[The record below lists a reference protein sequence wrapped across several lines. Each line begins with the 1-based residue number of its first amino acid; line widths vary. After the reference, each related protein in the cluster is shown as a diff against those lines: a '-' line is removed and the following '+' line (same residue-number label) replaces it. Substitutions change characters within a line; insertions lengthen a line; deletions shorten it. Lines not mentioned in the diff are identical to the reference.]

1 MSARRA
7 MGTDVHP
14 ASLRTRLTWL
24 IIAVM
29 VVVLIPLGWISYRR
43 ELREMNELLDGR
55 LAQAGRTLG
64 TLIAHGEL
72 PMRDAD
78 LPDIAQ
84 NGEVRHHGVVVSVH
98 PRNYEPEVGFQAYDP
113 QGELIAA
120 TANLADLPAPT
131 SDERG
136 FRDIRREGRQWRT
149 FTLQN
154 RANLVIRI
162 GERSDN
168 REDIAR
174 GLVIEHTLPLLIG
187 LPLLALLVSLAVKR
201 GLRPVAVLTQ
211 MLDRRTPG
219 SRTPMPAD
227 VAPSEIKPLIV
238 ALNQQ
243 LERLEDAL
251 DREHR
256 FATDV
261 AHELRTPLA
270 ATMIHLESAMIADD
284 PAEVTFT
291 VRHAQQ
297 SMARLARRIEQ
308 ILAMAR
314 LEAGAAS
321 QQRTRLDL
329 ARIAT
334 EVIEELAPLIAEK
347 DIAVSLS
354 HDDAPLAVLGHE
366 VALAAMFRNLIENAL
381 RYTEPEG
388 QVEVTMRHAGAQ
400 AVVDICDNGPGI
412 PEARRQAVF
421 QRFHR
426 EVESATRGYGLG
438 LSIVQRA
445 IELHDASIELLESPL
460 GRGLLVRIRMA
471 AEPA

>member
-1 MSARRA
+1 MTPMRTGS
-7 MGTDVHP
+7 HP

-29 VVVLIPLGWISYRR
+29 VAVLIPLGWISYRR

-72 PMRDAD
+72 PLRDAD
-78 LPDIAQ
+78 LPAIQQ
-84 NGEVRHHGVVVSVH
+84 NADKHAHGVVVSVH

-113 QGELIAA
+113 QGQLIAA
-120 TANLADLPAPT
+120 TSNFADLPPPT
-131 SDERG
+131 EEERG
-136 FRDIRREGRQWRT
+136 FRDIQHEGRLWRT
-149 FTLQN
+149 FTLKN
-154 RANLVIRI
+154 RTNLVIRI

-168 REDIAR
+168 RSDIAR
-174 GLVIEHTLPLLIG
+174 GLVVEHALPLLVG

-201 GLRPVAVLTQ
+201 GLRPVAVLTE

-219 SRTPMPAD
+219 SRKPMPANY
-227 VAPSEIKPLIV
+227 APSEIKPLIV

-270 ATMIHLESAMIADD
+270 ATMIHLESAMISDD
-284 PAEVTFT
+284 PTEVEFT
-291 VRHAQQ
+291 VRNAQQ
-297 SMARLARRIEQ
+297 SMARLGRRIEQ

-321 QQRTRLDL
+321 QQRTPLDL
-329 ARIAT
+329 VRIAT
-334 EVIEELAPLIAEK
+334 EVIEELAPLIVEK
-347 DIAVSLS
+347 DIEVSLT
-354 HDDAPLAVLGHE
+354 HEEDTIVVPGHE
-366 VALAAMFRNLIENAL
+366 VALTAMFRNLIENAL
-381 RYTEPEG
+381 RYTELEG
-388 QVEVTMRHAGAQ
+388 QVDVSIRREGAQ
-400 AVVDICDNGPGI
+400 AVIDIRDNGPGI
-412 PEARRQAVF
+412 PEDRRQAVF

-471 AEPA
+471 SQPN

>member
-1 MSARRA
+1 MNGNA
-7 MGTDVHP
+7 

-24 IIAVM
+24 IIAVL
-29 VVVLIPLGWISYRR
+29 VCVLIPLGVISYHR
-43 ELREMNELLDGR
+43 EQREMSQLLDGR

-64 TLIAHGEL
+64 TLIAHG
-72 PMRDAD
+72 D
-78 LPDIAQ
+78 LPAQ
-84 NGEVRHHGVVVSVH
+84 PSPLAGVTPTPGKPRGSVVVSVH
-98 PRNYEPEVGFQAYDP
+98 PHNYEPEVGFQAYDA
-113 QGELIAA
+113 QGQLIAA
-120 TANLADLPAPT
+120 TANLADLPPPAT
-131 SDERG
+131 SERG
-136 FRDIRREGRQWRT
+136 FRDLAREGTLWRT

-154 RANLVIRI
+154 RAGLVIRI
-162 GERSDN
+162 GERYDN
-168 REDIAR
+168 RQDITR

-187 LPLLALLVSLAVKR
+187 LPLLAALVSLAVKR
-201 GLRPVAVLTQ
+201 GLRPVALLTES
-211 MLDRRTPG
+211 LDRRTPG
-219 SRTPMPAD
+219 SRQPVSVKD
-227 VAPSEIKPLIV
+227 APREIKPLIV

-251 DREHR
+251 EREHR

-270 ATMIHLESAMIADD
+270 ATMIHLESATLSGEQEELDFA
-284 PAEVTFT
+284 

-321 QQRTRLDL
+321 QQRVRLDL
-329 ARIAT
+329 VRIAT
-334 EVIEELAPLIAEK
+334 EVIEELAPTIAEK
-347 DIAVSLS
+347 DIAFSLT
-354 HDDAPLAVLGHE
+354 HDVPSLFVWGHE
-366 VALAAMFRNLIENAL
+366 VALTAMFRNLIENAL
-381 RYTEPEG
+381 RYTDQGG
-388 QVEVTMRHAGAQ
+388 QVDVSIRRDGGA
-400 AVVDICDNGPGI
+400 AIIDICDDGPGI
-412 PEARRQAVF
+412 PAERRQAVF

-445 IELHDASIELLESPL
+445 IELHEASIELLESPL

-471 AEPA
+471 LKGG

>member
-1 MSARRA
+1 M
-7 MGTDVHP
+7 TPHT
-14 ASLRTRLTWL
+14 ASLRTRLTLL

-64 TLIAHGEL
+64 TLIAHGQL
-72 PMRDAD
+72 PHDAD
-78 LPDIAQ
+78 LPVIPRSGDSH
-84 NGEVRHHGVVVSVH
+84 HHGVVVSVH
-98 PRNYEPEVGFQAYDP
+98 PHNYEPEVGFQAYDP

-120 TANLADLPAPT
+120 TENLADLPPPGKN
-131 SDERG
+131 ERG
-136 FRDIRREGRQWRT
+136 FREIEHDGRPWRT

-162 GERSDN
+162 GERYDN
-168 REDIAR
+168 RRDIGR
-174 GLVIEHTLPLLIG
+174 GLVIEHALPLLIG
-187 LPLLALLVSLAVKR
+187 LPLLALLVSFAVKR
-201 GLRPVAVLTQ
+201 GLRPVALLTQ
-211 MLDRRTPG
+211 LLDRRTPG
-219 SRTPMPAD
+219 SRKPMPLSY
-227 VAPSEIKPLIV
+227 APQEIKPLIA

-251 DREHR
+251 EREHR

-284 PAEVTFT
+284 PAEIEFT

-297 SMARLARRIEQ
+297 SMARLGRRIEQ

-329 ARIAT
+329 PRIAI

-347 DIAVSLS
+347 DIALSLN
-354 HDDAPLAVLGHE
+354 HDDTPLMVMGHE
-366 VALAAMFRNLIENAL
+366 VALTAMLRNLIENAL
-381 RYTEPEG
+381 RYTEAEG
-388 QVEVTMRHAGAQ
+388 QVEVAIRREGQQ
-400 AVVDICDNGPGI
+400 AVIDICDNGPGI
-412 PEARRQAVF
+412 PEDRRQAVF
-421 QRFHR
+421 RRFHR
-426 EVESATRGYGLG
+426 EVESATRGFGLG

-445 IELHDASIELLESPL
+445 IELHDASIELSESPL

-471 AEPA
+471 AEPR

>member
-1 MSARRA
+1 MTPAS
-7 MGTDVHP
+7 HP

-29 VVVLIPLGWISYRR
+29 VAVLIPLGWISYRR

-72 PMRDAD
+72 PQRDAD
-78 LPDIAQ
+78 LPGI
-84 NGEVRHHGVVVSVH
+84 NGETRHHGVVVSVH
-98 PRNYEPEVGFQAYDP
+98 PHNYEPEVGFQAYDP
-113 QGELIAA
+113 RGELIAA
-120 TANLADLPAPT
+120 TSNLSDLPPP
-131 SDERG
+131 SLDERG
-136 FRDIRREGRQWRT
+136 FRDIRHEGRLWRT

-168 REDIAR
+168 RQDIAR

-201 GLRPVAVLTQ
+201 GLRPVAVLTE

-219 SRTPMPAD
+219 SRKPMPAN
-227 VAPSEIKPLIV
+227 VAPQEIKPLIV

-251 DREHR
+251 EREHR

-270 ATMIHLESAMIADD
+270 ATMIHLESAMISDD
-284 PAEVTFT
+284 PTEVEFT

-297 SMARLARRIEQ
+297 SMARLGRRVEQ

-334 EVIEELAPLIAEK
+334 EVIEELAPLIVEK
-347 DIAVSLS
+347 DIAASLS
-354 HDDAPLAVLGHE
+354 PDDAPVIVRGHE
-366 VALAAMFRNLIENAL
+366 VALTAMFRNLIENAL
-381 RYTEPEG
+381 RYTEAGG
-388 QVEVTMRHAGAQ
+388 QVEVAIHRDGHT
-400 AVVDICDNGPGI
+400 AVIDIYDNGPGI
-412 PEARRQAVF
+412 PEGRRQAVF

-426 EVESATRGYGLG
+426 EEESATRGYGLG
-438 LSIVQRA
+438 LNIVQRA
-445 IELHDASIELLESPL
+445 IELHEASIELLESPL

-471 AEPA
+471 AEAA

>member
-1 MSARRA
+1 MKP
-7 MGTDVHP
+7 HP

-29 VVVLIPLGWISYRR
+29 VVVLIPLGWLSYRR

-72 PMRDAD
+72 PLRDAD
-78 LPDIAQ
+78 LPNVAQ
-84 NGEVRHHGVVVSVH
+84 NADGRHHGVVVSVH
-98 PRNYEPEVGFQAYDP
+98 PRNYEPEVGFQAYEP
-113 QGELIAA
+113 NGELIAA
-120 TANLADLPAPT
+120 TSNLADLPPPT
-131 SDERG
+131 DDERG
-136 FRDIRREGRQWRT
+136 FRDIQHEGRLWRT
-149 FTLQN
+149 FTMQN
-154 RANLVIRI
+154 RAHLVIRI

-168 REDIAR
+168 RQDIAR

-201 GLRPVAVLTQ
+201 GLRPVALLTE

-219 SRTPMPAD
+219 SRKPMPAD
-227 VAPSEIKPLIV
+227 YAPSEIKPLIT

-284 PAEVTFT
+284 PTEVEFT

-297 SMARLARRIEQ
+297 SMARLGRRIEQ

-329 ARIAT
+329 TRIAT

-347 DIAVSLS
+347 DIAVSLN
-354 HDDAPLAVLGHE
+354 HGDTPLFVRGHE
-366 VALAAMFRNLIENAL
+366 VALTAMFRNLIENAL
-381 RYTEPEG
+381 RYTEEEG
-388 QVEVTMRHAGAQ
+388 QVEVAIWREDAQ
-400 AVVDICDNGPGI
+400 VIIDICDNGPGI
-412 PEARRQAVF
+412 PEDRRQAVF

-445 IELHDASIELLESPL
+445 IELHGASIELLESPL

-471 AEPA
+471 AEPG

>member
-1 MSARRA
+1 MKS
-7 MGTDVHP
+7 HP

-29 VVVLIPLGWISYRR
+29 VAVLIPLGWISYRR

-64 TLIAHGEL
+64 TLIAHGQIPL
-72 PMRDAD
+72 RDAD
-78 LPDIAQ
+78 LPGIPQAADAQ
-84 NGEVRHHGVVVSVH
+84 HRGVVVSVH
-98 PRNYEPEVGFQAYDP
+98 PHNYEPEVGFQAYDA

-120 TANLADLPAPT
+120 TSNLADLTPPT

-136 FRDIRREGRQWRT
+136 FRDIEHEGGLWRT

-162 GERSDN
+162 AERSDN
-168 REDIAR
+168 RRDIAR

-201 GLRPVAVLTQ
+201 GLRPVALLTEL
-211 MLDRRTPG
+211 LDRRTPG
-219 SRTPMPAD
+219 SRKPMPAD
-227 VAPSEIKPLIV
+227 YAPQEIKPLIV

-251 DREHR
+251 EREHR

-284 PAEVTFT
+284 PAEVEFT

-321 QQRTRLDL
+321 QQRTRLDV
-329 ARIAT
+329 ARIAI

-347 DIAVSLS
+347 DIALSLN
-354 HDDAPLAVLGHE
+354 HDDTSIAVLGHE
-366 VALAAMFRNLIENAL
+366 VALTAMLRNLIENAL
-381 RYTEPEG
+381 RYTEATG
-388 QVEVTMRHAGAQ
+388 QVEVAIRREGSQ
-400 AVVDICDNGPGI
+400 AVIDICDNGPGI
-412 PEARRQAVF
+412 PEDRRQAVF

-426 EVESATRGYGLG
+426 EVESATRGFGLG

-445 IELHDASIELLESPL
+445 IELHDASIDLLESPL

-471 AEPA
+471 AELG

>member
-1 MSARRA
+1 MNTAS
-7 MGTDVHP
+7 HP
-14 ASLRTRLTWL
+14 ASLRTRLTLL

-64 TLIAHGEL
+64 TLIANGQIPL
-72 PMRDAD
+72 RDAD
-78 LPDIAQ
+78 LPDIQQ
-84 NGEVRHHGVVVSVH
+84 NTDKHRHGVVVSVH
-98 PRNYEPEVGFQAYDP
+98 PHNYEPEVGFQAYDP

-120 TANLADLPAPT
+120 TSNFAELTPPT
-131 SDERG
+131 KEERG
-136 FRDIRREGRQWRT
+136 FRDIQHEGSQWRT

-154 RANLVIRI
+154 RWNLVIRI

-168 REDIAR
+168 RSDIAR

-219 SRTPMPAD
+219 SRKPMPAD
-227 VAPSEIKPLIV
+227 VAPGEIKPLIV

-270 ATMIHLESAMIADD
+270 ATMIHLESAQIAGS
-284 PAEVTFT
+284 AEEVDAMLQS
-291 VRHAQQ
+291 AQ
-297 SMARLARRIEQ
+297 MGLARMARRIEQ
-308 ILAMAR
+308 ILALAR

-321 QQRTRLDL
+321 EQR
-329 ARIAT
+329 ARIELITLTT
-334 EVIEELAPLIAEK
+334 EVIEELAALIAEK
-347 DIAVSLS
+347 DIALSLTHDIDEVWVS
-354 HDDAPLAVLGHE
+354 GHE
-366 VALAAMFRNLIENAL
+366 VALTAMFRNLIENAL
-381 RYTEPEG
+381 RYSGSGG
-388 QVEVTMRHAGAQ
+388 QVDVAIQREGD
-400 AVVDICDNGPGI
+400 AVIIAISDDGPGI
-412 PEARRQAVF
+412 PVEKREAVF
-421 QRFHR
+421 ERFHR
-426 EVESATRGYGLG
+426 EVESESRGYGLG

-445 IELHDASIELLESPL
+445 IQLHQANIELLASPF
-460 GRGLLVRIRMA
+460 GSGLQVRIRMA
-471 AEPA
+471 SADR

>member
-1 MSARRA
+1 MKP
-7 MGTDVHP
+7 HP

-64 TLIAHGEL
+64 TLIAHGQL
-72 PMRDAD
+72 PLRDAD
-78 LPDIAQ
+78 LPNIAQ
-84 NGEVRHHGVVVSVH
+84 NADAHHHGVVVSVH
-98 PRNYEPEVGFQAYDP
+98 PHNYEPEVGFQAYDP
-113 QGELIAA
+113 NGELIAA
-120 TANLADLPAPT
+120 TSNLADLPPPT
-131 SDERG
+131 TDERG
-136 FRDIRREGRQWRT
+136 FRDIQHEGRLWRT
-149 FTLQN
+149 FTMQN
-154 RANLVIRI
+154 RAHLVIRI

-168 REDIAR
+168 RLDIAR

-201 GLRPVAVLTQ
+201 GLRPVALLTE

-219 SRTPMPAD
+219 SRKPMPAE

-284 PAEVTFT
+284 PAEMEFT
-291 VRHAQQ
+291 VRNAQQ
-297 SMARLARRIEQ
+297 SMARLGRRIEQ

-321 QQRTRLDL
+321 QQRIRLDL
-329 ARIAT
+329 SRIVI

-347 DIAVSLS
+347 DIAFSLN
-354 HDDAPLAVLGHE
+354 HDDTLLFVLGHE
-366 VALAAMFRNLIENAL
+366 VALNAMFRNLIENAL
-381 RYTEPEG
+381 RYTQPAG
-388 QVEVTMRHAGAQ
+388 QVEVAIRREGGQ
-400 AVVDICDNGPGI
+400 VVIDICDNGPGI
-412 PEARRQAVF
+412 PEDRRQAVF

-445 IELHDASIELLESPL
+445 IELQEASIELLESPL

-471 AEPA
+471 CES

>member
-1 MSARRA
+1 M
-7 MGTDVHP
+7 TPHP

-29 VVVLIPLGWISYRR
+29 VAVLIPLGWISYRR

-64 TLIAHGEL
+64 TLIAHGQL
-72 PMRDAD
+72 PMREPD
-78 LPDIAQ
+78 LPNVAQ
-84 NGEVRHHGVVVSVH
+84 SGDGHHKGVVVSVH
-98 PRNYEPEVGFQAYDP
+98 PHNYEPEVGFQAYDP
-113 QGELIAA
+113 QGDLIAA
-120 TANLADLPAPT
+120 TSNLADLPPPT
-131 SDERG
+131 ADERG
-136 FRDIRREGRQWRT
+136 FRDIQHEGRQWRT

-154 RANLVIRI
+154 RTNLVIRI

-168 REDIAR
+168 RADIAR

-201 GLRPVAVLTQ
+201 GLRPVAVLTE

-219 SRTPMPAD
+219 SRKPMPANL
-227 VAPSEIKPLIV
+227 APAEIKPLIA

-284 PAEVTFT
+284 PGEVEYT

-297 SMARLARRIEQ
+297 SMARLGRRIEQ

-321 QQRTRLDL
+321 QQRTRLEL
-329 ARIAT
+329 SRLAT

-347 DIAVSLS
+347 DIAFSLN
-354 HDDAPLAVLGHE
+354 HDDAPIHVLGHE
-366 VALAAMFRNLIENAL
+366 VALTAMFRNLIENAL
-381 RYTEPEG
+381 RYTENGG
-388 QVEVTMRHAGAQ
+388 QVEVALRRDGDHALI
-400 AVVDICDNGPGI
+400 DICDNGPGI
-412 PEARRQAVF
+412 PEDRRQAVF

-426 EVESATRGYGLG
+426 EVESATRGFGLG

-445 IELHDASIELLESPL
+445 IELHGASIELLESPL
-460 GRGLLVRIRMA
+460 GRGLLVRIRML
-471 AEPA
+471 AEPD

>member
-1 MSARRA
+1 MSLHA
-7 MGTDVHP
+7 HP
-14 ASLRTRLTWL
+14 ASLRTRLTLL

-29 VVVLIPLGWISYRR
+29 VVVLIPLGWISYQR
-43 ELREMNELLDGR
+43 EWREMNELLDGR

-64 TLIAHGEL
+64 MLVANGQL

-78 LPDIAQ
+78 LPAVTQSAD
-84 NGEVRHHGVVVSVH
+84 GHHHGVVVLVH
-98 PRNYEPEVGFQAYDP
+98 PHNYEPEVGFQAYDP

-120 TANLADLPAPT
+120 TSNFSDLPPP
-131 SDERG
+131 SSEERG
-136 FRDIRREGRQWRT
+136 FRDIQREGKQWRT

-154 RANLVIRI
+154 RAKLVIRI
-162 GERSDN
+162 GESSAN

-174 GLVIEHTLPLLIG
+174 GLVIEHTLPLLVG

-201 GLRPVAVLTQ
+201 GLRPVAVLTD

-219 SRTPMPAD
+219 SRKPMPAD
-227 VAPSEIKPLIV
+227 VAPGEIKPLIV

-251 DREHR
+251 EREHR

-284 PAEVTFT
+284 PGEVEFT

-321 QQRTRLDL
+321 QQRAPMDL
-329 ARIAT
+329 ARIAI

-347 DIAVSLS
+347 DIAVSLV
-354 HDDAPLAVLGHE
+354 HDDSVIVPGHE
-366 VALAAMFRNLIENAL
+366 VALTAMFRNLVENAL
-381 RYTEPEG
+381 RYTESEG
-388 QVEVTMRHAGAQ
+388 QLDVSVRREGAQ
-400 AVVDICDNGPGI
+400 AVIDICDNGPGI
-412 PEARRQAVF
+412 PEDRRQAVF

-445 IELHDASIELLESPL
+445 IELHEAAIELLEAPS

-471 AEPA
+471 AAS

>member
-1 MSARRA
+1 M
-7 MGTDVHP
+7 MTDTHP

-29 VVVLIPLGWISYRR
+29 VAVLIPLGWISYRR

-72 PMRDAD
+72 PQRDAE
-78 LPDIAQ
+78 LPGIKQD
-84 NGEVRHHGVVVSVH
+84 GEIRHHGVVVSVH

-113 QGELIAA
+113 RGELIAA
-120 TANLADLPAPT
+120 TSNLSDLPPPS

-136 FRDIRREGRQWRT
+136 FRDIRHEGRLWRT

-168 REDIAR
+168 RQDIAR

-201 GLRPVAVLTQ
+201 GLRPVAVLTE

-219 SRTPMPAD
+219 SRKPMPAN
-227 VAPSEIKPLIV
+227 VAPQEIKPLIV

-251 DREHR
+251 EREHR

-270 ATMIHLESAMIADD
+270 ATMIHLESAMISDD
-284 PAEVTFT
+284 PTEVEFT
-291 VRHAQQ
+291 VRNAQQ
-297 SMARLARRIEQ
+297 SMARLGRRVEQ

-321 QQRTRLDL
+321 QQRTGLDL
-329 ARIAT
+329 VRIAT

-347 DIAVSLS
+347 DISASLS
-354 HDDAPLAVLGHE
+354 HDDGLVIVRGHE
-366 VALAAMFRNLIENAL
+366 VALTAMFRNLIENAL

-388 QVEVTMRHAGAQ
+388 QVEVAIHRDGPM
-400 AVVDICDNGPGI
+400 AVIDIYDNGPGI
-412 PEARRQAVF
+412 PEGRRQAVF

-426 EVESATRGYGLG
+426 EEESATRGYGLG
-438 LSIVQRA
+438 LNIVQRA
-445 IELHDASIELLESPL
+445 IELHEASVELLESPL
-460 GRGLLVRIRMA
+460 GRGLLVRIRILAEA
-471 AEPA
+471 A

>member
-1 MSARRA
+1 MNQ
-7 MGTDVHP
+7 HP

-29 VVVLIPLGWISYRR
+29 VAVLIPLGWISYRR

-72 PMRDAD
+72 PLRDPD
-78 LPDIAQ
+78 LPNIAQ
-84 NGEVRHHGVVVSVH
+84 NGDAHHHGVVVSVH
-98 PRNYEPEVGFQAYDP
+98 PRNYEPEVGFQAYEP
-113 QGELIAA
+113 NGELIAA
-120 TANLADLPAPT
+120 TSNLADLPAPT
-131 SDERG
+131 TDERG
-136 FRDIRREGRQWRT
+136 FRDIQHEGRLWRT

-168 REDIAR
+168 RLDIAR

-201 GLRPVAVLTQ
+201 GLRPVSLLTE

-219 SRTPMPAD
+219 SRKPMPANY
-227 VAPSEIKPLIV
+227 APSEIKPLIV

-270 ATMIHLESAMIADD
+270 ATMIHLESAMISDD
-284 PAEVTFT
+284 PTEVEFT

-297 SMARLARRIEQ
+297 SMARLGRRIEQ

-321 QQRTRLDL
+321 QQRIRLEL
-329 ARIAT
+329 SRIAI

-347 DIAVSLS
+347 DIAVSLN
-354 HDDAPLAVLGHE
+354 HDDNPLFVLGHE
-366 VALAAMFRNLIENAL
+366 VALTAMFRNLIENAL
-381 RYTEPEG
+381 RYTEATG
-388 QVEVTMRHAGAQ
+388 QVEVAIRRDGAQ
-400 AVVDICDNGPGI
+400 AVIDICDNGPGI
-412 PEARRQAVF
+412 PEDRRQAVF

-445 IELHDASIELLESPL
+445 IELHGASIELLESPM

-471 AEPA
+471 AEPD

>member
-1 MSARRA
+1 M
-7 MGTDVHP
+7 TPHP

-29 VVVLIPLGWISYRR
+29 VAVLIPLGWMSYRR

-64 TLIAHGEL
+64 TLIAHGQL
-72 PMRDAD
+72 PLRDAD
-78 LPDIAQ
+78 LPNVAQ
-84 NGEVRHHGVVVSVH
+84 SGDGHHHGVVVSVH
-98 PRNYEPEVGFQAYDP
+98 PHNYEPEVGFQAYDP
-113 QGELIAA
+113 NGELIAA
-120 TANLADLPAPT
+120 TSNLADLPPPT
-131 SDERG
+131 TDERG
-136 FRDIRREGRQWRT
+136 FRDIQHEGRLWRT

-154 RANLVIRI
+154 RAHLVIRI

-168 REDIAR
+168 RLDIAR

-201 GLRPVAVLTQ
+201 GLRPVALLTE

-219 SRTPMPAD
+219 SRKPMPAEL
-227 VAPSEIKPLIV
+227 APSEIKPLIV

-284 PAEVTFT
+284 PAEMEFT
-291 VRHAQQ
+291 VRNAQQ
-297 SMARLARRIEQ
+297 SMARLGRRVEQ

-321 QQRTRLDL
+321 QQRIRLDL
-329 ARIAT
+329 SRIVI

-347 DIAVSLS
+347 DIAFSLN
-354 HDDAPLAVLGHE
+354 HDDAPLFVLGHE
-366 VALAAMFRNLIENAL
+366 VALNAMFRNLIENAL

-388 QVEVTMRHAGAQ
+388 QVEVAIRREGGQ
-400 AVVDICDNGPGI
+400 VVIDICDNGPGI
-412 PEARRQAVF
+412 PEDRRQAVF

-445 IELHDASIELLESPL
+445 IELHEASIELLESPL

-471 AEPA
+471 CEPTH

>member
-1 MSARRA
+1 MTHIDA
-7 MGTDVHP
+7 HP

-64 TLIAHGEL
+64 TLIANGQVPL
-72 PMRDAD
+72 RDAD
-78 LPDIAQ
+78 LPDIQ
-84 NGEVRHHGVVVSVH
+84 QSGDKHRHGVVVSVH
-98 PRNYEPEVGFQAYDP
+98 PHNYEPEVGFQAYDP

-120 TANLADLPAPT
+120 TSNFAELPPPT
-131 SDERG
+131 SEERG
-136 FRDIRREGRQWRT
+136 FRDIRHQGSQWRT

-154 RANLVIRI
+154 RWHLVIRI

-168 REDIAR
+168 RSDIAR

-201 GLRPVAVLTQ
+201 GLRPVAVLTD
-211 MLDRRTPG
+211 MLDKRTPG
-219 SRTPMPAD
+219 SRKPMPAD

-270 ATMIHLESAMIADD
+270 ATMIHLESAMIANDQ
-284 PAEVTFT
+284 AEVEFT

-297 SMARLARRIEQ
+297 SMARLGRRIEQ

-321 QQRTRLDL
+321 QQRTPMDL
-329 ARIAT
+329 VRIAT

-347 DIAVSLS
+347 DIAFGLA
-354 HDDAPLAVLGHE
+354 HDDDMVVVLGHE
-366 VALAAMFRNLIENAL
+366 VALTAMFRNLIENAL
-381 RYTEPEG
+381 RYTETEG
-388 QVEVTMRHAGAQ
+388 QVDVSIRRDGAQ
-400 AVVDICDNGPGI
+400 AIIDICDNGPGI
-412 PEARRQAVF
+412 PEDRRQAGF

-445 IELHDASIELLESPL
+445 IELHEASIELLESPL

-471 AEPA
+471 AAG

>member
-1 MSARRA
+1 M
-7 MGTDVHP
+7 TPHT
-14 ASLRTRLTWL
+14 ASLRTRLTLL

-64 TLIAHGEL
+64 TLIAHGQL
-72 PMRDAD
+72 PLHDAD
-78 LPDIAQ
+78 LPGIPQ
-84 NGEVRHHGVVVSVH
+84 NSDAHRHGVVVSVH

-120 TANLADLPAPT
+120 TSNLADLPPPT

-136 FRDIRREGRQWRT
+136 FRDIQHGGGLWRM

-168 REDIAR
+168 RLDIAR

-187 LPLLALLVSLAVKR
+187 LPLLALLVSFAVKR
-201 GLRPVAVLTQ
+201 GLRPVALLTQ
-211 MLDRRTPG
+211 LLDRRTPG
-219 SRTPMPAD
+219 SRKPMPLNY
-227 VAPSEIKPLIV
+227 APQEIKPLIA

-251 DREHR
+251 EREHR

-284 PAEVTFT
+284 QAEIEFT

-297 SMARLARRIEQ
+297 SMARLGRRIEQ

-321 QQRTRLDL
+321 QQRIRLDL
-329 ARIAT
+329 SRIAI

-347 DIAVSLS
+347 DIALSLN
-354 HDDAPLAVLGHE
+354 HEDAPLMVLGHE
-366 VALAAMFRNLIENAL
+366 VALTAMFRNLIENAL
-381 RYTEPEG
+381 RYTEDEG
-388 QVEVTMRHAGAQ
+388 QVEVAIRREGQQ
-400 AVVDICDNGPGI
+400 AVIDICDNGPGI
-412 PEARRQAVF
+412 PEGRRQAVF

-426 EVESATRGYGLG
+426 EVESATRGFGLG

-460 GRGLLVRIRMA
+460 GRGLLVRIRME
-471 AEPA
+471 AEPS

>member
-1 MSARRA
+1 MSMDA
-7 MGTDVHP
+7 HP

-29 VVVLIPLGWISYRR
+29 VAVLIPLGWISYRR

-72 PMRDAD
+72 PQRDAD
-78 LPDIAQ
+78 LPGIKQD
-84 NGEVRHHGVVVSVH
+84 ETRHHGVVVSVH

-113 QGELIAA
+113 RGELIAA
-120 TANLADLPAPT
+120 TSNLSDLPPP
-131 SDERG
+131 SIDERG
-136 FRDIRREGRQWRT
+136 FRDIRHEGRLWRT

-168 REDIAR
+168 RQDIAR

-201 GLRPVAVLTQ
+201 GLRPVAVLTE
-211 MLDRRTPG
+211 MLARRTPG
-219 SRTPMPAD
+219 SRKPMPAN
-227 VAPSEIKPLIV
+227 VAPQEIKPLIV

-251 DREHR
+251 EREHR

-270 ATMIHLESAMIADD
+270 ATMIHLESAMISDD
-284 PAEVTFT
+284 PTEVEFT
-291 VRHAQQ
+291 VRNAQQ
-297 SMARLARRIEQ
+297 SMARLGRRVEQ

-321 QQRTRLDL
+321 QQRTGLDL
-329 ARIAT
+329 TRIAT
-334 EVIEELAPLIAEK
+334 EVIEELAPLIVEK
-347 DIAVSLS
+347 DIAASLS
-354 HDDAPLAVLGHE
+354 HDDEPVIVRGHE
-366 VALAAMFRNLIENAL
+366 VALTAMFRNLIENAL
-381 RYTEPEG
+381 RYTEAGG
-388 QVEVTMRHAGAQ
+388 QVEVSIHRDGQ
-400 AVVDICDNGPGI
+400 SAVIDIVDNGPGI
-412 PEARRQAVF
+412 PDGRRQAVF

-426 EVESATRGYGLG
+426 EEESATRGYGLG
-438 LSIVQRA
+438 LNIVQRA
-445 IELHDASIELLESPL
+445 IELHEASIELLESPL
-460 GRGLLVRIRMA
+460 GRGLLVRIRMV
-471 AEPA
+471 AEAG

>member
-1 MSARRA
+1 MTRHA
-7 MGTDVHP
+7 HP
-14 ASLRTRLTWL
+14 ASLRTRLTLL
-24 IIAVM
+24 IIAVL

-64 TLIAHGEL
+64 TLIAHGQS
-72 PMRDAD
+72 PTRDAD
-78 LPDIAQ
+78 LPDVQ
-84 NGEVRHHGVVVSVH
+84 QSGEKHGHGVVVSVH

-120 TANLADLPAPT
+120 TSNFAELASPT
-131 SDERG
+131 KDERG
-136 FRDIRREGRQWRT
+136 FRDIRHEGAQWRT

-154 RANLVIRI
+154 RWNLVIRI

-168 REDIAR
+168 RSDIAR

-201 GLRPVAVLTQ
+201 GLRPVAILTQ

-219 SRTPMPAD
+219 SRTPMPAE
-227 VAPSEIKPLIV
+227 VAPAEIKPLIV

-251 DREHR
+251 EREHR

-284 PAEVTFT
+284 ADEVAFT

-321 QQRTRLDL
+321 QQRSPMDL
-329 ARIAT
+329 VRIAT
-334 EVIEELAPLIAEK
+334 EVIEELAPLIVEK
-347 DIAVSLS
+347 DIAVGLT
-354 HDDAPLAVLGHE
+354 HEDDTVLVLGHE
-366 VALAAMFRNLIENAL
+366 VALTAMFRNLIENAL
-381 RYTEPEG
+381 RYTESEG
-388 QVEVTMRHAGAQ
+388 QVDVSIRRDAGG
-400 AVVDICDNGPGI
+400 AVVDVCDNGPGI
-412 PEARRQAVF
+412 PADRRQAVF

-426 EVESATRGYGLG
+426 EEESATRGYGLG

-445 IELHDASIELLESPL
+445 IELHEASIELLEAPS

-471 AEPA
+471 AASQQHDAG

>member
-1 MSARRA
+1 MST
-7 MGTDVHP
+7 GSHP

-29 VVVLIPLGWISYRR
+29 VAVLIPLGWISYRR

-64 TLIAHGEL
+64 TLIAHGQL
-72 PMRDAD
+72 PLHDAD
-78 LPDIAQ
+78 LPGIPQAADAQ
-84 NGEVRHHGVVVSVH
+84 HKGVVVSVH
-98 PRNYEPEVGFQAYDP
+98 PHNYEPEVGFQAYDP

-120 TANLADLPAPT
+120 TSNLTDLPPPT
-131 SDERG
+131 RDERG
-136 FRDIRREGRQWRT
+136 FRDIEHDGGLWRT

-168 REDIAR
+168 RRDIAR
-174 GLVIEHTLPLLIG
+174 GLVVEHTLPLLIG

-201 GLRPVAVLTQ
+201 GLRPVALLTE

-219 SRTPMPAD
+219 SRKPMPANY
-227 VAPSEIKPLIV
+227 APQEIKPLIV

-251 DREHR
+251 EREHR

-270 ATMIHLESAMIADD
+270 ATMIHLESAMITDD
-284 PAEVTFT
+284 PAEVAFT

-321 QQRTRLDL
+321 QQRTRLDV

-354 HDDAPLAVLGHE
+354 HDDAPIAVLGHE
-366 VALAAMFRNLIENAL
+366 VALTAMLRNLIENAL
-381 RYTEPEG
+381 RYTEASG
-388 QVEVTMRHAGAQ
+388 QVEVAIRREGAQ
-400 AVVDICDNGPGI
+400 AVIDICDNGPGI
-412 PEARRQAVF
+412 PEDRRQAVF

-426 EVESATRGYGLG
+426 EVESATRGFGLG

-445 IELHDASIELLESPL
+445 IELHDASIELLASPL

-471 AEPA
+471 AVPG

>member
-1 MSARRA
+1 
-7 MGTDVHP
+7 
-14 ASLRTRLTWL
+14 
-24 IIAVM
+24 M
-29 VVVLIPLGWISYRR
+29 VAVLIPLGWISYRR

-72 PMRDAD
+72 PLRDAD
-78 LPDIAQ
+78 LPNIVQSHD
-84 NGEVRHHGVVVSVH
+84 GKHHGVVVSVH
-98 PRNYEPEVGFQAYDP
+98 PHNYEPEVGFQAYEPD
-113 QGELIAA
+113 GELIAA
-120 TANLADLPAPT
+120 TANLADLPPPT
-131 SDERG
+131 ADERG
-136 FRDIRREGRQWRT
+136 FRDIQHEGKLWRT

-154 RANLVIRI
+154 RAHLIIRI

-168 REDIAR
+168 RLDIAR
-174 GLVIEHTLPLLIG
+174 SLVIEHTLPLLIG

-201 GLRPVAVLTQ
+201 GLRPVAMLSD
-211 MLDRRTPG
+211 MLDKRTPG
-219 SRTPMPAD
+219 SRQPMPAEY
-227 VAPSEIKPLIV
+227 APSEIKPLIV

-284 PAEVTFT
+284 PGEMEYT
-291 VRHAQQ
+291 VRNAQQ
-297 SMARLARRIEQ
+297 SMARLGRRIEQ
-308 ILAMAR
+308 ILALAR

-321 QQRTRLDL
+321 QQRTQLDL

-347 DIAVSLS
+347 DISVSLN
-354 HDDAPLAVLGHE
+354 HDDTPVLVPGHE
-366 VALAAMFRNLIENAL
+366 VALTAMLRNLIENAL
-381 RYTEPEG
+381 RYTENEGEVEVAIRREG
-388 QVEVTMRHAGAQ
+388 QQ
-400 AVVDICDNGPGI
+400 AVIDICDNGPGI
-412 PEARRQAVF
+412 PEDRRQAVF

-445 IELHDASIELLESPL
+445 IELHGASIELLESPL
-460 GRGLLVRIRMA
+460 GRGLLVRIRM
-471 AEPA
+471 EGG

>member
-1 MSARRA
+1 MTTQA
-7 MGTDVHP
+7 HP
-14 ASLRTRLTWL
+14 ASLRTRLTLL

-64 TLIAHGEL
+64 TLIAHGQL
-72 PMRDAD
+72 PEHDAD
-78 LPDIAQ
+78 LPAIAQ
-84 NGEVRHHGVVVSVH
+84 ASEGHRHGVVVSVH
-98 PRNYEPEVGFQAYDP
+98 QHNYEPEVGFQAYDP

-120 TANLADLPAPT
+120 TSNFADLPPP
-131 SDERG
+131 SPEERG
-136 FRDIRREGRQWRT
+136 FRDMQHAGSKWRT

-154 RANLVIRI
+154 RWHLVIRI

-168 REDIAR
+168 RGDIAR

-201 GLRPVAVLTQ
+201 GLRPVAVLTN
-211 MLDRRTPG
+211 MLDKRTPG
-219 SRTPMPAD
+219 SRKPMPAD
-227 VAPSEIKPLIV
+227 YAPREIKPLIV

-270 ATMIHLESAMIADD
+270 ATMIHLESAMIAND
-284 PAEVTFT
+284 PAEVEFT

-297 SMARLARRIEQ
+297 SMARLGRRIEQ

-321 QQRTRLDL
+321 QQRVPMDL
-329 ARIAT
+329 IRIAT

-347 DIAVSLS
+347 DIALGLA
-354 HDDAPLAVLGHE
+354 HDDDMIVVLGHE
-366 VALAAMFRNLIENAL
+366 VALTAMFRNLIENAL
-381 RYTEPEG
+381 RYTESEG
-388 QVEVTMRHAGAQ
+388 QVDVSLRREGTQ
-400 AVVDICDNGPGI
+400 AIIDICDNGPGI
-412 PEARRQAVF
+412 PEDRRQAVF
-421 QRFHR
+421 RRFHR

-460 GRGLLVRIRMA
+460 GRGLLVRIRM
-471 AEPA
+471 ECVPAG

>member
-1 MSARRA
+1 MTA
-7 MGTDVHP
+7 MKTGTHP

-72 PMRDAD
+72 PLRDAD
-78 LPDIAQ
+78 LPAIQQ
-84 NGEVRHHGVVVSVH
+84 NADKHGHGVVVSVH

-120 TANLADLPAPT
+120 TSNFADLPPPT
-131 SDERG
+131 TEERG
-136 FRDIRREGRQWRT
+136 FRDIQHGGRLWRT
-149 FTLQN
+149 FTLKN

-168 REDIAR
+168 RSDIAR
-174 GLVIEHTLPLLIG
+174 GLVIEHALPLVVG

-201 GLRPVAVLTQ
+201 GLRPVAVLTE

-219 SRTPMPAD
+219 SRKPMPAD
-227 VAPSEIKPLIV
+227 YAPSEIKPLIV

-270 ATMIHLESAMIADD
+270 ATMIHLESAMISDD
-284 PAEVTFT
+284 PTEVEFT

-297 SMARLARRIEQ
+297 SMARLGRRIEQ

-321 QQRTRLDL
+321 QQRTPLDL
-329 ARIAT
+329 VRIAT
-334 EVIEELAPLIAEK
+334 EVIEELAPLIVEK
-347 DIAVSLS
+347 DIEVGLT
-354 HDDAPLAVLGHE
+354 HEEDLIVVPGHE
-366 VALAAMFRNLIENAL
+366 VALTAMFRNLIENAL

-388 QVEVTMRHAGAQ
+388 QVDVSIRREGPQ
-400 AVVDICDNGPGI
+400 AVIDIRDNGPGI
-412 PEARRQAVF
+412 PEDRRQAVF

-445 IELHDASIELLESPL
+445 IELHDASIDLLESPQ

-471 AEPA
+471 CQPR